1 MREPEVEASVRTYL
15 TGKGYEVWERAQ
27 MVGVDILAKKGDKM
41 LAVEVKGDRSGHD
54 PSGRG

>member
-1 MREPEVEASVRTYL
+1 
-15 TGKGYEVWERAQ
+15 